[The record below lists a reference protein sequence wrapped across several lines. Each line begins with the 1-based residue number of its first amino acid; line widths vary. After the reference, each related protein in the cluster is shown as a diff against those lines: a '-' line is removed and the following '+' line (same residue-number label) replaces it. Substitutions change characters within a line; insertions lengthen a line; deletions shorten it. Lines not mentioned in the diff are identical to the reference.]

1 MSSSRKLSYPCGS
14 LRGVHSLDIRNE
26 ARRLFAEGWT
36 KKGIADRLGV
46 SRASVRE
53 WVSGTLLTDDPAIR
67 AGRCPRCADPARPP
81 DDQPTYAYLL
91 GQYLGD
97 GHLATTVRVPML
109 RIACAASYPDIMDEV
124 ERAMVV
130 VLARSV
136 HRVRAPGCFQVK
148 SYSTHW
154 PCLFPQHG
162 PGPKHLRRIEL
173 ADWQQHIVRRHPEA
187 LLRGLI
193 HADGSRVMNTIKYR
207 GRVYR
212 YPRYFFS
219 NESVDI
225 LRICGEAL
233 DRVGVEWRFTRR
245 NCLSV
250 ARREGVARLDSFV
263 GAKS

>member
-1 MSSSRKLSYPCGS
+1 MHPPEKYASAIL
-14 LRGVHSLDIRNE
+14 LRDSGTPLAEIARQLEVPKGTVAHWLYGVRARQMA
-26 ARRLFAEGWT
+26 ARRRSAP
-36 KKGIADRLGV
+36 
-46 SRASVRE
+46 VRRCAGC
-53 WVSGTLLTDDPAIR
+53 SGDPAHL
-67 AGRCPRCADPARPP
+67 ADAPA
-81 DDQPTYAYLL
+81 YAYLL

-97 GHLATTVRVPML
+97 GHLVTSARVPVL
-109 RIACAASYPDIMDEV
+109 RVYCALDYPDIIDECR
-124 ERAMVV
+124 RAMLRVH
-130 VLARSV
+130 ARSV
-136 HRVRAPGCFQVK
+136 SVVPRRGCVAVQ

-162 PGPKHLRRIEL
+162 PGMKHQRRIEL
-173 ADWQQHIVRRHPEA
+173 ADWQRGVVDTWPEPF
-187 LLRGLI
+187 LRGLI
-193 HADGSRVMNTIKYR
+193 HADGCRSLNTVVTR
-207 GRVYR
+207 GKTYR